1 MRIALLF
8 YLIIVGSNLTAQNQD
23 STFVETGKASYYSSR
38 LEGAKTAS
46 GERYR
51 ASLLT
56 AAHRTLPFGTLVK
69 VTNIT
74 NQQSVRVR
82 INDRG
87 PHSKSRI
94 IDVSKEA
101 AKQLDMIRHGIIT
114 ATIQVEEEDA
124 CDE

>member
-1 MRIALLF
+1 MLYEVI
-8 YLIIVGSNLTAQNQD
+8 
-23 STFVETGKASYYSSR
+23 
-38 LEGAKTAS
+38 
-46 GERYR
+46 
-51 ASLLT
+51 
-56 AAHRTLPFGTLVK
+56 TLPFGTLVK

-101 AKQLDMIRHGIIT
+101 AKQLDMIRHDIIT
-114 ATIQVEEEDA
+114 VTIV
-124 CDE
+124 